1 MRALFLLLMALS
13 LISINVNRLRD
24 GNKRT
29 GLLQFLR
36 CLPNPPPPSPP
47 KPDLVCLQELHC
59 VSEAEVRD
67 WFRSSGFSVL
77 ASPGSSRSCGCAI
90 FHKSKLT
97 LVM

>member
-36 CLPNPPPPSPP
+36 CLSSCH
-47 KPDLVCLQELHC
+47 DFLVRLVSHLKGRVYGGRSHRVDPYQE
-59 VSEAEVRD
+59 
-67 WFRSSGFSVL
+67 
-77 ASPGSSRSCGCAI
+77 GSRGA
-90 FHKSKLT
+90 
-97 LVM
+97 